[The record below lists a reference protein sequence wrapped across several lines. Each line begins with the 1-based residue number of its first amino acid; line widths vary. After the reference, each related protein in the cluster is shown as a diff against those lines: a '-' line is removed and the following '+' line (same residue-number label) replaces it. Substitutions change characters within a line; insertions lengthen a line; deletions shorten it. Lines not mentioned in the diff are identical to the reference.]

1 MASGTP
7 DYAQQQA
14 NTFISSVSD
23 MGELAARLGSP
34 VTYQRTG
41 NVQFYLRCTEGL
53 SPWAFGQYGT
63 GASVAEDT
71 TISFRNDKS
80 IKLIA
85 GSDGAALARVAITV
99 PVLTLSGLG
108 FEVAFRPTTDP
119 YQFRIRSF
127 AYDGVNQQDA
137 IAMIDMDANE
147 IQYQDD
153 AGNLVKLDDIPDLQ
167 TQTGL
172 WHIFKM
178 VVDFETGVYKRF
190 YLDNDAWTFDAVSL
204 KSTADATIKHINCL
218 IGSLGGGGDN
228 PQININDFI
237 WTINEP

>member
-1 MASGTP
+1 MSSGTP
-7 DYAQQQA
+7 DYAGQQA
-14 NTFISSVSD
+14 NTFISGVSD
-23 MGELAARLGSP
+23 MGELAARLESP

-41 NVQFYLRCTEGL
+41 NVQFFLRCTEGL
-53 SPWAFGQYGT
+53 GPWYQSTFGT
-63 GASVAEDT
+63 GATVSEDN
-71 TISFRNDKS
+71 TIGYRYSSS
-80 IKLIA
+80 IKLVA
-85 GSDGAALARVAITV
+85 GSDGAKLARVAIAV

-108 FEVAFRPTTDP
+108 FEIAFRPTTDP

-127 AYDGVNQQDA
+127 AYDGTNRLDA

-147 IQYQDD
+147 IQYQDS

-167 TQTGL
+167 TQNGL
-172 WHIFKM
+172 WHVFKM

-204 KSTADATIKHINCL
+204 KSSADATIKHINCL
-218 IGSLGGGGDN
+218 IGCLGGGGDN

>member
-1 MASGTP
+1 MSRGGP
-7 DYAQQQA
+7 DYGQGQA
-14 NTFISSVSD
+14 TNFVAGVTD
-23 MGELAARLGSP
+23 MGELASRIGSP
-34 VTYQRTG
+34 VRYQRTG
-41 NVQFYLRCTEGL
+41 NVQMAIRCTEGL
-53 SPWAFGQYGT
+53 GIWSFGTFGT
-63 GASVAEDT
+63 GSEVAHDGSISYDT
-71 TISFRNDKS
+71 ESS

-85 GSDGAALARVAITV
+85 GSDGAQLARVAIAA
-99 PVLTLSGLG
+99 PILTLSGLG
-108 FEVAFRPTTDP
+108 FEVAFRPTFFP

-137 IAMIDMDANE
+137 IAMIDMDADE

-190 YLDNDAWTFDAVSL
+190 YLDNDSWTFDSVAL
-204 KSTADATIKHINCL
+204 KSSANATIKHINCL
-218 IGSLGGGGDN
+218 IGCLGGGGDN
-228 PQININDFI
+228 PQININNFI